1 MKVLQ
6 FRYLQQ
12 ISCLARSN
20 QPENIKNTKNMFEF
34 DMEDYL
40 SPESFA
46 LLGGF
51 FVFVFLIWYN
61 EVDRIIFEDNAPN
74 NLGGNHEHRNRNQRK
89 RVGKIFIIRVTCSSN
104 LKYINIITYIVCK

>member
-1 MKVLQ
+1 
-6 FRYLQQ
+6 
-12 ISCLARSN
+12 
-20 QPENIKNTKNMFEF
+20 MFEF

>member
-1 MKVLQ
+1 
-6 FRYLQQ
+6 
-12 ISCLARSN
+12 
-20 QPENIKNTKNMFEF
+20 MFEF

-61 EVDRIIFEDNAPN
+61 EVDRIILEDNARN
-74 NLGGNHEHRNRNQRK
+74 RQGDNHEHRNRNQPK
-89 RVGKIFIIRVTCSSN
+89 RVGKF
-104 LKYINIITYIVCK
+104 LLPYE

>member
-1 MKVLQ
+1 
-6 FRYLQQ
+6 
-12 ISCLARSN
+12 
-20 QPENIKNTKNMFEF
+20 MFEF
-34 DMEDYL
+34 EMEDYL

-74 NLGGNHEHRNRNQRK
+74 RQGGNYEHRNRNQRK
-89 RVGKIFIIRVTCSSN
+89 RVNKNFTIRVTCSSS
-104 LKYINIITYIVCK
+104 LKHMNIIIHIVCK

>member
-1 MKVLQ
+1 
-6 FRYLQQ
+6 
-12 ISCLARSN
+12 
-20 QPENIKNTKNMFEF
+20 MFEF
-34 DMEDYL
+34 DMEHYL

-74 NLGGNHEHRNRNQRK
+74 RPGGNHEHRNRNQRK
-89 RVGKIFIIRVTCSSN
+89 RVNKIFYHTTNMFVQS
-104 LKYINIITYIVCK
+104 KTYEYHHS

>member
-1 MKVLQ
+1 
-6 FRYLQQ
+6 
-12 ISCLARSN
+12 
-20 QPENIKNTKNMFEF
+20 MFEF
-34 DMEDYL
+34 EMEDYL

-74 NLGGNHEHRNRNQRK
+74 RQGGNYEHRNRNQRK
-89 RVGKIFIIRVTCSSN
+89 RVNKIFYHTTNMFVQSFSTPGFTSSM
-104 LKYINIITYIVCK
+104 